1 MDFTIETYNKLLGI
15 LQNKGFV
22 FQSFAGFIQ
31 KPGKKVI
38 ILRHDVDKLPENS
51 LTIARLESS
60 LGVRGSY
67 YFRSVPSGHNE
78 EIIRNVAELG
88 HEVGYHYE
96 DVSLAAE
103 RQKTK
108 VKRQKYK
115 NQMVSDLQDRKTAR
129 PQDNTN
135 IEEELAL
142 IAIESFKENLANLR
156 EIVPVKTICMH
167 GSPLSKWDS
176 RLLWKYYDYRDF
188 GIIGEPYIDI
198 DFNQVFYITDTGRM
212 WDGDNVTIRDK
223 PLHRIITQWPT
234 YHSTFDIIKALNE
247 DTFPNIT
254 MMTFHPQRWSDK
266 PIPWMTELVWQNLKN
281 AGKYFLVKWRD

>member
-31 KPGKKVI
+31 NQGEKVI

-67 YFRSVPSGHNE
+67 FFRSVPSGHNE

-88 HEVGYHYE
+88 HEIGYHYE
-96 DVSLAAE
+96 TMDTVS
-103 RQKTK
+103 KKIKDKSKKIK
-108 VKRQKYK
+108 VKDY
-115 NQMVSDLQDRKTAR
+115 DLLIDAAYEEFCRNLEMLRK
-129 PQDNTN
+129 
-135 IEEELAL
+135 
-142 IAIESFKENLANLR
+142 
-156 EIVPVKTICMH
+156 IVPIETVCMH
-167 GSPLSKWDS
+167 GSPLSKYDNRAIWG
-176 RLLWKYYDYRDF
+176 KYDYKKS
-188 GIIGEPYIDI
+188 GIIAEPYIDI

-223 PLHRIITQWPT
+223 PLHRITTQWPT

-281 AGKYFLVKWRD
+281 VGKYFLVKLREKE

>member
-88 HEVGYHYE
+88 HEIGYHYE
-96 DVSLAAE
+96 TMDTVS
-103 RQKTK
+103 KKIKDKSKKIK
-108 VKRQKYK
+108 VKDY
-115 NQMVSDLQDRKTAR
+115 DLLIDAAYEEFCRNLEMLRK
-129 PQDNTN
+129 
-135 IEEELAL
+135 
-142 IAIESFKENLANLR
+142 
-156 EIVPVKTICMH
+156 IVPIETVCMH
-167 GSPLSKWDS
+167 GSPLSKYDNRAIWG
-176 RLLWKYYDYRDF
+176 KYDYKKS
-188 GIIGEPYIDI
+188 GIIAEPYIDI

-281 AGKYFLVKWRD
+281 AGKYFLVKWRDKEEVGSRK